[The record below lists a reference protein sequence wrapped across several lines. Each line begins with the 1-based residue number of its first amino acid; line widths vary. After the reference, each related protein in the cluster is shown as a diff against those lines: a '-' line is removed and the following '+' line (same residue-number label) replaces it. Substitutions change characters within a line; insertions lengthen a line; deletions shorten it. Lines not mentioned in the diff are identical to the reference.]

1 MVNWMSLSKS
11 SRGAIEDNVYSSCL
25 TIEYLILHCFGG
37 KKSVQ
42 YEWIMCS
49 RRSNTCVLSE
59 EGLSS
64 LNEGCFD
71 ADYIGRITANVMCTE
86 CRLHMTLL

>member
-1 MVNWMSLSKS
+1 MCIL
-11 SRGAIEDNVYSSCL
+11 SCL
-25 TIEYLILHCFGG
+25 TIEYLILFCYEG

-49 RRSNTCVLSE
+49 RRSDTYVLSE

-86 CRLHMTLL
+86 CRLHMTFF